1 MKHKEFFLRLF
12 ISGTVIAFLLM
23 SGEGKAGSE
32 QAIPSEKSEND
43 LKPLSF
49 LQLGLRLAGTILG
62 GDDYA
67 YALIVEESTGNQNLY
82 SVGESINGNTINKIN
97 KDSVELER
105 EGIIHVLKI
114 TGDVDTEVYTS
125 EITSLGGP
133 PSITVPEK
141 LPPFEPVVT
150 ESGPPS
156 IGESKELPHF
166 EPVIIGPDLSVVIPM
181 DSEKRPSDE

>member
-1 MKHKEFFLRLF
+1 M
-12 ISGTVIAFLLM
+12 
-23 SGEGKAGSE
+23 
-32 QAIPSEKSEND
+32 
-43 LKPLSF
+43 
-49 LQLGLRLAGTILG
+49 
-62 GDDYA
+62 
-67 YALIVEESTGNQNLY
+67 GNQNLY

-105 EGIIHVLKI
+105 EGIIHALEI
-114 TGDVDTEVYTS
+114 TGGVDTEVDTS

-133 PSITVPEK
+133 PSIHVPEK

-150 ESGPPS
+150 ESGLPS